1 MPEKKGALHSAAE
14 EGKDDLRFRPR
25 AGRGPLADEETPI
38 DDLAQAVRG
47 EHQNP
52 QEPQLLDED
61 DEDYG
66 GDGGLIDLIGEY
78 WYFVVGL
85 SAAIVVLM
93 FLASRLLGGGGEAPQ
108 QQAGP
113 AGGEAPAAESAEPL
127 EPTETGIVFEEPEQ
141 KDGAY
146 YLKAGDIAWKGELEN
161 TDTGQQLTLEGPWA
175 AQFKESVAFARGS
188 IMTGVFGRAEPG
200 QPIVHSTYHRTVV
213 GDEEVAAGT
222 YTAVDAG
229 RILVEGTYS
238 DERDGNT
245 VVRTYREWAPTAP
258 ENVTTYAAS
267 FEAPPRV
274 PVPALIGWK
283 PPAPVREQEAG

>member
-1 MPEKKGALHSAAE
+1 MPEKRGALHTAAE
-14 EGKDDLRFRPR
+14 EGKDDVRFRPR
-25 AGRGPLADEETPI
+25 AGRSPLADEETPVG
-38 DDLAQAVRG
+38 DLAQAVRG
-47 EHQNP
+47 EHHDP
-52 QEPQLLDED
+52 QEPPLVDED

-85 SAAIVVLM
+85 CAAIVVLM
-93 FLASRLLGGGGEAPQ
+93 FLASRLLGGGGEAPR

-113 AGGEAPAAESAEPL
+113 VGGEAPAQESAGPL
-127 EPTETGIVFEEPEQ
+127 KPAETGIGFEEPEQ

-146 YLKAGDIAWKGELEN
+146 YLKAGDIAWKGKLEN

-175 AQFKESVAFARGS
+175 AQFKESVAFAQGS

-200 QPIVHSTYHRTVV
+200 QPVVHGTYHRTVV

-238 DERDGNT
+238 DERDGDT
-245 VVRTYREWAPTAP
+245 VVRTYRESAPTAP

-283 PPAPVREQEAG
+283 PPAPVKEQGAG

>member
-1 MPEKKGALHSAAE
+1 MPEKRGALHSAAE
-14 EGKDDLRFRPR
+14 EGTDDVRFRPR
-25 AGRGPLADEETPI
+25 ACRGPLADEETPI
-38 DDLAQAVRG
+38 GDLAQAVRG
-47 EHQNP
+47 EHQDP
-52 QEPQLLDED
+52 QEPQLVDED

-78 WYFVVGL
+78 WYFVVGI
-85 SAAIVVLM
+85 SAAIVLLM
-93 FLASRLLGGGGEAPQ
+93 FLASRLLGGGAEAPQ

-113 AGGEAPAAESAEPL
+113 VGGEAPAAESAEPL
-127 EPTETGIVFEEPEQ
+127 EPTQTGIVFEEPEQ

-146 YLKAGDIAWKGELEN
+146 YLKAGDIAWKGKLEN

-175 AQFKESVAFARGS
+175 AQFKESIAFAQGS

-200 QPIVHSTYHRTVV
+200 QPIVHGTYHRTIV

-245 VVRTYREWAPTAP
+245 IMRTYREWAPTSP

-283 PPAPVREQEAG
+283 PPAPVKEQEAD

>member
-1 MPEKKGALHSAAE
+1 MSEKRGALHSAAE
-14 EGKDDLRFRPR
+14 EGKDDFRFRPR
-25 AGRGPLADEETPI
+25 AARGPLADEETPI

-47 EHQNP
+47 EHQDP
-52 QEPQLLDED
+52 QEPQLVDED
-61 DEDYG
+61 DEDYAG
-66 GDGGLIDLIGEY
+66 EGGLIDLIGEY
-78 WYFVVGL
+78 WYFVVGGT
-85 SAAIVVLM
+85 AAIVVLM

-108 QQAGP
+108 QPGP
-113 AGGEAPAAESAEPL
+113 VGGEAPAAESAEPL
-127 EPTETGIVFEEPEQ
+127 EPTQTGIVFGEPKQ

-146 YLKAGDIAWKGELEN
+146 YLKAGDIAWKGKLEN

-175 AQFKESVAFARGS
+175 AQFKESVAFAQGS
-188 IMTGVFGRAEPG
+188 IMTGVFGRADPG
-200 QPIVHSTYHRTVV
+200 QPIVHGTYHRTIV

-245 VVRTYREWAPTAP
+245 VVRTYREWAPTSP

-274 PVPALIGWK
+274 PIPALIGWK
-283 PPAPVREQEAG
+283 PPAPVREQGAG

>member
-14 EGKDDLRFRPR
+14 EGKDDVRFRPS

-38 DDLAQAVRG
+38 GDLAQAVRG
-47 EHQNP
+47 EHQEP
-52 QEPQLLDED
+52 QEPQLVDED

-78 WYFVVGL
+78 WYFVVGI

-93 FLASRLLGGGGEAPQ
+93 LLASRLLGGGGEAPQ

-146 YLKAGDIAWKGELEN
+146 YLKAGDIAWKGKLEN

-175 AQFKESVAFARGS
+175 AQFKESVAFSQGS

-200 QPIVHSTYHRTVV
+200 QPIVHGTYHRTVV